1 MNYEWDFYFVWR
13 HFDVLINGLLIS
25 LTLTVISVALA
36 LPLGFIV
43 AVFRLSR
50 NFFISKIAAAYI
62 EFFRCTPAL
71 VQVIWIYY
79 CLPIIL
85 GIEISGFACGIA
97 ALALNLTAFNAEA
110 FRSGIQA
117 IPMDQTDATVA
128 LGLSPV
134 QRILYVI
141 LPQAVRM
148 VIPVLLTNAVGSFQ
162 QSSLVS
168 TVAIADLMYEGRVLA
183 TRFYRPLEILTV
195 VAIIYL
201 VIAFPVTQL
210 VRVVELRLREKL
222 KR

>member
-1 MNYEWDFYFVWR
+1 MSYDWDFYFVWKNL
-13 HFDVLINGLLIS
+13 DVLLKGLVISLELTLIS
-25 LTLTVISVALA
+25 IGLA
-36 LPLGFIV
+36 LPFGFII

-50 NFFISKIAAAYI
+50 KSVVSKTAAAYI

-71 VQVIWIYY
+71 VQIIWIYY

-85 GIEISGFACGIA
+85 GIEISGFVCGIA
-97 ALALNLTAFNAEA
+97 ALTLNLTAFNAEA

-117 IPMDQTDATVA
+117 VPDDQIDATVA
-128 LGLSPV
+128 LGLSPA
-134 QRILYVI
+134 QRTLYVI

-148 VIPVLLTNAVGSFQ
+148 VIPVLLTNGVGIFQ

-201 VIAFPVTQL
+201 IFAFPITQF
-210 VRVVELRLREKL
+210 VRVIEVRLK
-222 KR
+222 KRLER

>member
-50 NFFISKIAAAYI
+50 NFFISKITAAYI

>member
-79 CLPIIL
+79 CLPIVI
-85 GIEISGFACGIA
+85 GVEVSGFACGIA
-97 ALALNLTAFNAEA
+97 ALTLNLTAFNAEA
-110 FRSGIQA
+110 YRSGIQA

-128 LGLSPV
+128 LGLSPL

-141 LPQAVRM
+141 LPQAVRL
-148 VIPVLLTNAVGSFQ
+148 VIPVLLTNAVGTFQ
-162 QSSLVS
+162 QSALVS
-168 TVAIADLMYEGRVLA
+168 TVAITDLMYEGRVLA

>member
-1 MNYEWDFYFVWR
+1 MNYDWDFYFVWKNL
-13 HFDVLINGLLIS
+13 DVLLKGLLIS
-25 LTLTVISVALA
+25 LELTGISIALA
-36 LPLGFIV
+36 LPFGFLV

-50 NFFISKIAAAYI
+50 NAVISKITAAYI

-71 VQVIWIYY
+71 VQIIWIYY
-79 CLPIIL
+79 CLPMIL
-85 GIEISGFACGIA
+85 GVRISGFICGIA
-97 ALALNLTAFNAEA
+97 ALTLNLTAFYAEA

-117 IPMDQTDATVA
+117 IAKDQIDATIA

-134 QRILYVI
+134 QRTLYVI
-141 LPQAVRM
+141 LPQAVRI
-148 VIPVLLTNAVGSFQ
+148 VIPVLLTMGVGIFQ

-201 VIAFPVTQL
+201 VIAFPITQL
-210 VRVVELRLREKL
+210 VRVVEIKL
-222 KR
+222 KKKLER

>member
-1 MNYEWDFYFVWR
+1 MSYDWDFYFVWKNL
-13 HFDVLINGLLIS
+13 DVLLKGLVISLELTLIS
-25 LTLTVISVALA
+25 IALA
-36 LPLGFIV
+36 LPFGFII
-43 AVFRLSR
+43 AVLRLSR
-50 NFFISKIAAAYI
+50 NFVVSKTAAAYI

-71 VQVIWIYY
+71 VQIIWIYY

-85 GIEISGFACGIA
+85 GIEISGFMCGIA
-97 ALALNLTAFNAEA
+97 ALVLNLTAFNAEA

-117 IPMDQTDATVA
+117 VPHDQIDATVA

-134 QRILYVI
+134 HRTLYVI

-148 VIPVLLTNAVGSFQ
+148 VIPVLLTNGVGIFQ

-201 VIAFPVTQL
+201 IIAFPMTQF
-210 VRVVELRLREKL
+210 VRVIEVRLKKKL
-222 KR
+222 ER